1 VDNVTH
7 TLAGL
12 VAARAALYLRDR
24 RAPAGGPTA
33 LPFATL
39 TASAFANN
47 APDLDF
53 LYRSIT
59 PGKLGYLLH
68 HRGHTH
74 TLLATPALA
83 LLCLALVAGL
93 LRLRGQRLS
102 RPEWGF
108 LLGVCIAGGFLHV
121 AMDFGNNYGVHP
133 FWPLDDHWYYGDA
146 IFIVDPWLMIA
157 LGGILFGSTRSRV
170 GRSLIGLILAGLA
183 LIAWAMALGAQPRGP
198 SSPPVSGALALA
210 LSIAAAAWLAWM
222 RWGSAR
228 ARRWSGAS
236 SLLLLLVVQ
245 LSARGAVRAAVRAGL
260 AGSLELVSLATT
272 PLPGNPLCWSVLAA
286 GVAGAEPSRRY
297 LVQHALASAWPALWP
312 ASACGAPLVRATAPL
327 VEPATPLPAVAG
339 VAWGRQFRAPLAEL
353 HDLTHDCVASAFLRF
368 ARIPFWLRDGARA
381 TLVGDAR
388 FDRSPALDFT
398 DLPLEAGAECPPNVP
413 PWEPPLEI
421 PPLANAR
428 RGR

>member
-1 VDNVTH
+1 MDNVTH

-12 VAARAALYLRDR
+12 VAARAALSLRAR
-24 RAPAGGPTA
+24 RTPAGPPA

-39 TASAFANN
+39 TASTFANN

-83 LLCLALVAGL
+83 LLCLALVAAL

-108 LLGVCIAGGFLHV
+108 LLAVSIAGGFLHV

-133 FWPLDDHWYYGDA
+133 FWPIDDHWYYGDA

-157 LGGILFGSTRSRV
+157 LGGISFGATQSRV
-170 GRSLIGLILAGLA
+170 GRTLIGLILVLLLA
-183 LIAWAMALGAQPRGP
+183 LAWAMALSGQTSAP
-198 SSPPVSGALALA
+198 SPAPHP
-210 LSIAAAAWLAWM
+210 WLATLLTVAAGAWCAWM
-222 RWGSAR
+222 HWGSPR
-228 ARRWSGAS
+228 ARRWSGSAALVLFLGLQLAARAS
-236 SLLLLLVVQ
+236 
-245 LSARGAVRAAVRAGL
+245 VRARVRSGL
-260 AGSLELVSLATT
+260 DPRFELASLAST

-286 GVAGAEPSRRY
+286 GVSGADPAQQQYE
-297 LVQHALASAWPALWP
+297 VQQAIVSAWPALVPPKICGP
-312 ASACGAPLVRATAPL
+312 ALVRATAPL
-327 VEPATPLPAVAG
+327 IDPSPPLRELPG
-339 VAWGRQFRAPLAEL
+339 VAWGRKFRAPLAQL
-353 HDLTHDCVASAFLRF
+353 QALSRDCVAGAFLRF
-368 ARIPFWLRDGARA
+368 ARIPFWLQAGARA

-398 DLPLEAGAECPPNVP
+398 DLPLERGAECPRHVP
-413 PWEPPLEI
+413 PWEPPLDL
-421 PPLANAR
+421 PPLADAG